1 MDSEYRDGLGG
12 HQISRRNVLRGSATL
27 GTGIA
32 AAALIGCSSSKTSSP
47 GGGGT
52 PTGSSAAGTTPAGVK
67 RGGRFTLAV
76 DGDPP
81 SGFDLHA
88 GSTSNGS
95 YMITPAYNQLVQFD
109 PLVAVESPQSI
120 IPDLAEKWEISPD
133 GQTYTFRLA
142 KGVKFHD
149 GTPFTSADVKASLL
163 RQQKPP
169 AGVVAIRST
178 QLSAI
183 STMETPDDSTIVL
196 KLSRPTSP
204 DSMLPILG
212 QGWMGIYS
220 KKDMDSTPDLYKKG
234 MNGTGPYRFK
244 SYDPGTKISLDKNP
258 DYFIKGRPYL
268 DGVDVF
274 IIPEASTRMAQ
285 FQSGGLVLG
294 SSSITDEPILRKA
307 MGDKVDIQTVVG
319 ICSSTLNFSPKQAP
333 YTDERVRAAISLAI
347 NRADAIQILSKGD
360 AIVGGYM
367 PQGGPWALPEADLK
381 KVPGYGPFSDASI
394 AEAKKLLSAAGVNA
408 PLSPVVL
415 VRNPKNDQ
423 DQGLMVVDQLKK
435 LGWNGRIDAR
445 EISTAFA
452 RFNSGDFEM
461 ASTSL
466 CHGLDDPDA
475 VFSVAFLTDSPQNYS
490 RIKNPD
496 VDALYLKQS
505 TELNREKRREM
516 VNELQKLAM
525 PKFGKIIYSWTKRS
539 QAIHSYVKNFKTH
552 TSLYSQGRYDIT
564 WFDK

>member
-1 MDSEYRDGLGG
+1 MDFNHQVGFARNRLSRRSMLRGTAAVGVGLG
-12 HQISRRNVLRGSATL
+12 
-27 GTGIA
+27 A
-32 AAALIGCSSSKTSSP
+32 AAIIGCSSNAKP
-47 GGGGT
+47 GGGPAAST
-52 PTGSSAAGTTPAGVK
+52 STSSAAVPAGVK
-67 RGGRFTLAV
+67 KGGRFTLAV

-81 SGFDLHA
+81 AGFDLHA

-109 PLVAVESPQSI
+109 PMVAVESPKSI

-133 GQTYTFRLA
+133 GMTYTFHLA

-149 GTPFTSADVKASLL
+149 GTPFSSADVRASLL

-169 AGVVAIRST
+169 AGVVAVRST
-178 QLSAI
+178 QLAAI
-183 STMETPDDSTIVL
+183 SSMETPDANTFVM
-196 KLSRPTSP
+196 KLGRPVTP

-244 SYDPGTKISLDKNP
+244 SYEPGTKISLDRNP

-285 FQSGGLVLG
+285 FQSGSLVLG
-294 SSSITDEPILRKA
+294 SSSVTDEPILRKA
-307 MGDKVDIQTVVG
+307 MGDKVSIQTVVG
-319 ICSSTLNFSPKQAP
+319 ICGSTLNFSPKQAP
-333 YTDERVRAAISLAI
+333 WTDERVRAAVSLAI
-347 NRADAIQILSKGD
+347 NRDDAIQILSKGD

-381 KVPGYGPFSDASI
+381 KIPGYGPYNDASL
-394 AEAKKLLSAAGVNA
+394 AEAKKLLAAAGVTN

-415 VRNPKNDQ
+415 VRSPKNDQ

-445 EISTAFA
+445 EIATAFA
-452 RFNSGDFEM
+452 RFNSGDFEL

-475 VFSVAFLTDSPQNYS
+475 VFSVAYLTDSPQNYS
-490 RIKNPD
+490 RVKTPD

-505 TELNREKRREM
+505 TELNREKRREL
-516 VNELQKLAM
+516 VNDLQKLAM
-525 PKFGKIIYSWTKRS
+525 PKFGKIVYSWTKRS
-539 QAIHSYVKNFKTH
+539 QALQSYVKNFVTH